1 MNQILYMIVIFL
13 FVAFVYIHVL
23 FHLKV
28 NNSMSI
34 RTIQITGKEDFE
46 EQCDIRLPFTTF
58 YHNAKL
64 NDTFSI
70 ANLTKNY
77 NSFRINGVSIG
88 KFSTLFETDSFLSTN
103 NEDFL
108 IESDT
113 INTISAED
121 NFLRPSFTCCKK
133 YDVCMGKRSTTHFKS
148 VLYFRTYVYVADG
161 SIDVYLCPP
170 KSTRF
175 LNYSY
180 NNETFSNESDM
191 DPFDENIQQ
200 GESFDKIKPLRV
212 TLRKGELLFIPSA
225 WYYSYKMDDPV
236 IIVSL
241 QYRSLMNVVTLTPNY
256 INYVYN
262 KMICDKKEVNL
273 CDKKREELLD
283 KKEANVC
290 DKKGEDVLDKNT

>member
-1 MNQILYMIVIFL
+1 
-13 FVAFVYIHVL
+13 
-23 FHLKV
+23 
-28 NNSMSI
+28 
-34 RTIQITGKEDFE
+34 
-46 EQCDIRLPFTTF
+46 
-58 YHNAKL
+58 
-64 NDTFSI
+64 
-70 ANLTKNY
+70 
-77 NSFRINGVSIG
+77 
-88 KFSTLFETDSFLSTN
+88 
-103 NEDFL
+103 
-108 IESDT
+108 
-113 INTISAED
+113 
-121 NFLRPSFTCCKK
+121 
-133 YDVCMGKRSTTHFKS
+133 
-148 VLYFRTYVYVADG
+148 
-161 SIDVYLCPP
+161 
-170 KSTRF
+170 
-175 LNYSY
+175 
-180 NNETFSNESDM
+180 M

-273 CDKKREELLD
+273 CDKKEVNLCD